1 MGNAILNSFSMKTI
15 QNSIILAFPFFVS
28 TPDKKYM
35 DMEKQ
40 IADFNLIYAKSDIC
54 AIARHR
60 KIKALATKIPRH
72 CTHFWYAF

>member
-15 QNSIILAFPFFVS
+15 QNSIILAFPLFVS

-54 AIARHR
+54 AITWHR
-60 KIKALATKIPRH
+60 EIKALATKIPRH
-72 CTHFWYAF
+72 CAQFWYAF